1 MKKRLY
7 LLAVLAMLGIAS
19 VSAFDLKDLLT
30 GAGAGQSS
38 TAGDI
43 VGGLINAVT
52 SSSVE
57 YNDLVGN
64 WAYNSPAVTFESDNV
79 VQKATGAVG
88 SAAIVSKIKPYY
100 DKAGLNGLTI
110 EFGADS
116 TFVAKVKRM
125 TVQGTVES
133 LGNGAFKFDIKAL
146 GKIPAGS
153 INARA
158 ERQGSNL
165 ALTFDAQKLIKL
177 VETVASLSGNATLKT
192 ASDLIKSYDGVNIGF
207 NLKKK

>member
-1 MKKRLY
+1 MMKKRLY

-19 VSAFDLKDLLT
+19 VSAFDLKDLLK
-30 GAGAGQSS
+30 GAGSGQSS

-116 TFVAKVKRM
+116 TFVAKVKKM
-125 TVQGTVES
+125 TV
-133 LGNGAFKFDIKAL
+133 
-146 GKIPAGS
+146 
-153 INARA
+153 
-158 ERQGSNL
+158 
-165 ALTFDAQKLIKL
+165 
-177 VETVASLSGNATLKT
+177 
-192 ASDLIKSYDGVNIGF
+192 
-207 NLKKK
+207 